1 MRRVPIARL
10 GRSGFGG
17 LRSSHDPS
25 GGTEWMPPNKRLKLP
40 GPAFE
45 DSVRLCPN
53 QLVQQGGVLAPA
65 SARPAA

>member
-1 MRRVPIARL
+1 
-10 GRSGFGG
+10 
-17 LRSSHDPS
+17 
-25 GGTEWMPPNKRLKLP
+25 MPPNKRLKLP